1 MTEVQVPVT
10 VARVHIHPQA
20 DCVGLRLLLAKLVDL
35 GPCDTGGLELRV
47 QVIPDGFGVGMLL
60 GIDCVEHVGSGIMAE
75 VDTPSNRRAAHVLVP
90 DELTPTKLG
99 KQHQHP

>member
-20 DCVGLRLLLAKLVDL
+20 NCVGLRLLLAKLVDL
-35 GPCDTGGLELRV
+35 GPRDTGGLELRV
-47 QVIPDGFGVGMLL
+47 QVIPDGFSVGMLL
-60 GIDCVEHVGSGIMAE
+60 GIDRVEYVGSSIITE
-75 VDTPSNRRAAHVLVP
+75 VDTSGNGRAAHVLVP
-90 DELTPTKLG
+90 DELPPTQLG